1 MGINPM
7 FEGVTSEGIKG
18 QRGDFGV
25 LVVLQCCVIFR
36 CMQGDSDTYT
46 HTHTHTHTHI
56 IFPIR
61 YYKTLSIVLCAM

>member
-18 QRGDFGV
+18 QRGDLGV

-36 CMQGDSDTYT
+36 CTQGDSDTYT
-46 HTHTHTHTHI
+46 HTHI
-56 IFPIR
+56 IFPIG
-61 YYKTLSIVLCAM
+61 Y